1 MPRFYVKNDK
11 GLWNIYSTI
20 IDDYLWVEFV
30 EFDEVKTYVIGEAVM
45 DKIKELDTLLTNK
58 PRLNVMS
65 YEEAEQRRADMR
77 GEDNDSER

>member
-1 MPRFYVKNDK
+1 MPRFYVKNGK

-20 IDDYLWVEFV
+20 IDDYLWNEFT
-30 EFDEVKTYVIGEAVM
+30 EFDDVKTYVIGESVM

-77 GEDNDSER
+77 GKEE